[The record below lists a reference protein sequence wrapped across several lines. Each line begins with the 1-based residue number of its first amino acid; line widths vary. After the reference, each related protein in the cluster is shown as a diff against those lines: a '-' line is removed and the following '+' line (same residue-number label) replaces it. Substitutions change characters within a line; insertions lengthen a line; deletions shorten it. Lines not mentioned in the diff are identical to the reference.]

1 MGRRRTTPTLSIRKH
16 LMFDL
21 ATLNI
26 SAPLIEAELR
36 IYKSKARLRKHKA
49 RGVKTQLLEIHVYQV
64 EKLNGSISKGKLL
77 DARRVSSHSIGWEVF
92 FVKSAVQQWM
102 MKPKLNNGLLVT
114 LRNMFGEELETK
126 GILRIRGRHM
136 QRFEPTLILYNG
148 ERQHPSDYGQHA
160 YGYRSRRKRY
170 KAQQQNLRRRLH
182 RKRWRRNQLNKR
194 IVRKRS
200 TDVISGQCKRHKLV
214 VDFEKI
220 GWANWIISPKSYNAY
235 YCKGS
240 CPFPLG
246 QNLKPTNHA
255 TVQSIVRGLGLT
267 DGVTAPCCVPN
278 KLYSISLLYYD
289 DHGNVVLKQYDDMV
303 AGSCGC
309 H

>member
-1 MGRRRTTPTLSIRKH
+1 MGRRRTTPSEHLRYRWIVKFNKTNKKH

-148 ERQHPSDYGQHA
+148 ERQHPSGKFVMIF
-160 YGYRSRRKRY
+160 R
-170 KAQQQNLRRRLH
+170 
-182 RKRWRRNQLNKR
+182 
-194 IVRKRS
+194 
-200 TDVISGQCKRHKLV
+200 
-214 VDFEKI
+214 F
-220 GWANWIISPKSYNAY
+220 IIITI
-235 YCKGS
+235 
-240 CPFPLG
+240 FLF
-246 QNLKPTNHA
+246 
-255 TVQSIVRGLGLT
+255 I
-267 DGVTAPCCVPN
+267 AP
-278 KLYSISLLYYD
+278 
-289 DHGNVVLKQYDDMV
+289 QT
-303 AGSCGC
+303 
-309 H
+309 